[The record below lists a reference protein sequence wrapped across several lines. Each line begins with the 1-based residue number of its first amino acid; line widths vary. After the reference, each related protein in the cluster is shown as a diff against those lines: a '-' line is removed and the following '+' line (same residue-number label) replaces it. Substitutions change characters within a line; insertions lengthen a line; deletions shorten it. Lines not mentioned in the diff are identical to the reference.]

1 MRESSESLKEDRTL
15 LVLDTDEISG
25 LKRMPYAIRSIKF
38 IENKIR
44 INISYTGGCKSHDF
58 SLVVDRKVMSKFT
71 KDPNLILSHNDNG
84 DRCKR
89 IVNEKLVFDL
99 SPLVKLKDVKD
110 LNKELK
116 LSIDDRSVDEFL
128 EASN

>member
-1 MRESSESLKEDRTL
+1 MREPSESLKEERTL
-15 LVLDTDEISG
+15 LLLNTDEISG

-38 IENKIR
+38 IENNIQ

-58 SLVVDRKVMSKFT
+58 NLVVDRKVISELT
-71 KDPNLILSHNDNG
+71 NDANLILSHNDNG

-99 SPLVKLKDVKD
+99 SPLVRLKDVKD
-110 LNKELK
+110 LNKVLK
-116 LSIDDRSVDEFL
+116 LSIDGRSVEEFL
-128 EASN
+128 GASN